1 MEMSLATALAVTVVM
16 ILLSGFFSGSEIAFI
31 QSSRVRMAIDATRSG
46 FVDRIIRKFTAH
58 EDMFIST
65 MLIGNNG
72 VLVVYGITIS
82 VILNPILERWFNHNE
97 ALVLVCNTFFSTLII
112 LLAGEFLPKAAF
124 RINPNKTIRL
134 LAFPLYLIY
143 LVLYP
148 VAWFVSRIS
157 DGLKHLFGIK
167 DLPAEV
173 NYNSLTMEQLD
184 DYIEETIENVGSSS
198 SVENEVKI
206 FRNAIDFKD
215 TQIGECMRPRN
226 EIVAVAL
233 DGVNREDL
241 LARFIDTGLSK
252 IVVYREDIDD
262 IAGYIHI
269 SELFNT
275 GNDWRKCLKPVLYAP
290 ETMLAN
296 KMMRKMISEKR
307 SMVIVV
313 DEYGGTAGLATLEDL
328 VEEIF
333 GEIEDEHD
341 RDNTWGRELPDGS
354 YEFSGRA
361 EISAI
366 NQEYGLNLKESDEYH
381 TVAGF
386 LLDHIGKMPSEG
398 EEYEIGGF
406 RFVVTRMDATKI
418 LQIRIYKLNIL

>member
-1 MEMSLATALAVTVVM
+1 M

-31 QSSRVRMAIDATRSG
+31 QSSRVRMAIDATKSG
-46 FVDRIIRKFTAH
+46 VVDRIIRRFTAH

-65 MLIGNNG
+65 MLVGNNG
-72 VLVVYGITIS
+72 VLVIYGITIS
-82 VILNPILERWFNHNE
+82 VIINPILERWFNHNE
-97 ALVLVCNTFFSTLII
+97 ALVLICNTLFSTLII

-143 LVLYP
+143 LLLYP
-148 VAWFVSRIS
+148 VAWLVSCIS
-157 DGLKHLFGIK
+157 NGLKKLFGIK
-167 DLPAEV
+167 EAPAEV
-173 NYNSLTMEQLD
+173 NYKSLTMEQLD
-184 DYIEETIENVGSSS
+184 DYIEETIEQVGNVSK
-198 SVENEVKI
+198 VENEVKI

-226 EIVAVAL
+226 EIVAVSLEAM
-233 DGVNREDL
+233 DREDL
-241 LARFIDTGLSK
+241 LRTFMDTGLSK
-252 IVVYREDIDD
+252 IVVFREDIDD
-262 IAGYIHI
+262 VVGYIHI
-269 SELFNT
+269 SELFSS
-275 GNDWRKCLKPVLYAP
+275 GGDLRRSLKPVLYAP
-290 ETMLAN
+290 ESMLAN
-296 KMMRKMISEKR
+296 NMMRKMISEKK

-341 RDNTWGRELPDGS
+341 RSSDWGRRLADGD

-366 NQEYGLNLKESDEYH
+366 NDEYGLGLKESDEYH
-381 TVAGF
+381 TIAGYLLEHLGQMPVAGE
-386 LLDHIGKMPSEG
+386 LYRIGDYDFCAVE
-398 EEYEIGGF
+398 
-406 RFVVTRMDATKI
+406 MDAMRI
-418 LQIRIYKLNIL
+418 LKVRLSTPS